1 MKTGTKCRL
10 KYMPNTVVIL
20 HSMIN
25 DLVAEVYHILYENE
39 VKSDHIFPVPLSEL
53 EPINKWP
60 KTWEELGKKQGFFID
75 NYSVIYPTD
84 SLIYKNI
91 YATKQQAESALAF
104 AQLSQLHKATVG
116 DWVADWSDTNQSKY
130 SIYRFRMYS
139 KDVLFIGEY
148 SRDFYHLAFQTEEQ
162 AQFSLTH
169 HRELWEKY
177 WMF

>member
-1 MKTGTKCRL
+1 MKAGTKCRL

-53 EPINKWP
+53 EPIIEWP
-60 KTWEELGKKQGFFID
+60 KTWEELGKKRGFFID
-75 NYSVIYPTD
+75 NYSVIYPAGY
-84 SLIYKNI
+84 LIYKNI
-91 YATKQQAESALAF
+91 FATQQQAESALAF
-104 AQLSQLHKATVG
+104 AQLSQLHKAIVG
-116 DWVADWSDTNQSKY
+116 DWVADWSDTSHCKWCVLANWNEFL
-130 SIYRFRMYS
+130 IL
-139 KDVLFIGEY
+139 DVFTTTCILP
-148 SRDFYHLAFQTEEQ
+148 FQTEEQ
-162 AQFSLTH
+162 AQFSLNH

>member
-1 MKTGTKCRL
+1 
-10 KYMPNTVVIL
+10 
-20 HSMIN
+20 
-25 DLVAEVYHILYENE
+25 LYENE

-53 EPINKWP
+53 EPIIEWP
-60 KTWEELGKKQGFFID
+60 KTWEKLGKKQGFFID

-91 YATKQQAESALAF
+91 FAIQQQAESALAF
-104 AQLSQLHKATVG
+104 AQLSQLHKAIVG
-116 DWVADWSDTNQSKY
+116 DWVADWSDY
-130 SIYRFRMYS
+130 SQNKWCIERYED
-139 KDVLFIGEY
+139 KLVKNPLLF
-148 SRDFYHLAFQTEEQ
+148 SFYHLAFQTEEQ